1 MLRAQVKANSQ
12 RLESIERHINQNQP
26 SSGMGSTQFS
36 LGPDAFS
43 NNDLADLQRQ
53 LDNVTQVTLVDFQR
67 RLELLFTDIKN
78 DLKRLEEKTSRWL
91 QDANADYIGRIA
103 ELSKDVGRLAQVQ
116 AGMFHTN
123 DEKFD

>member
-1 MLRAQVKANSQ
+1 
-12 RLESIERHINQNQP
+12 
-26 SSGMGSTQFS
+26 MGSTQFS